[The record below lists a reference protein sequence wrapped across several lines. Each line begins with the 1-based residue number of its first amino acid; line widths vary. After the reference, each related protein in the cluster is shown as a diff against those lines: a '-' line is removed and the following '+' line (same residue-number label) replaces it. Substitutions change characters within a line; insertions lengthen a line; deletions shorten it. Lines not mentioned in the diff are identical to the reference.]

1 MVLILFV
8 LATSNREVAQGQR
21 VVKPQSVG
29 LTSEQLERIGKLV
42 QKGIDE
48 KRKARAVSLVIR
60 YGQVA

>member
-29 LTSEQLERIGKLV
+29 LTSKQLERIGKLV

-48 KRKARAVSLVIR
+48 KRKAGAVSLVIR
-60 YGQVA
+60 HGQVA